1 MSTLNQLRR
10 GLNNAL
16 HNIAEGWQ
24 QFSEL
29 ATQALTRFNP
39 IHRPEDSDKL
49 PLQIEHNSSR
59 WGLLAAEVHEDKKYI
74 YINIEAPGMDAEDFD
89 IQVIENTLVI
99 RGEKRVQTE
108 ASEGHYHLMECA
120 YGSFE
125 RAISLPAY
133 VNEKS
138 ANASYKKG
146 VLKVTLPKTSNSNN
160 NKIEVK

>member
-10 GLNNAL
+10 GLNSAL

-39 IHRPEDSDKL
+39 IHRPDDADKL
-49 PLQIEHNSSR
+49 PVQIEHNASR
-59 WGLLAAEVHEDKKYI
+59 WGLLAAEVHEDKNNV

-89 IQVIENTLVI
+89 IQVIDNTLVI

-108 ASEGHYHLMECA
+108 KTEGHYHLMECA

-125 RAISLPAY
+125 RAIPLPAY
-133 VNEKS
+133 VDEQQ

-146 VLKVTLPKTSNSNN
+146 VLKIALPKTSHSQS